1 MSYSSIKE
9 KRKAMAESVVAY
21 VKIGMNKTAAVKK
34 VADEFGYVTMNP
46 VWSALKEFVQETEKG
61 MEVCDDK

>member
-1 MSYSSIKE
+1 
-9 KRKAMAESVVAY
+9 MAESVVAY

-46 VWSALKEFVQETEKG
+46 VWNAIKEFVKETETG
-61 MEVCDDK
+61 MEVSHD

>member
-9 KRKAMAESVVAY
+9 KRKAMAHAVVAY

-46 VWSALKEFVQETEKG
+46 VWSALKEFVKETEQE
-61 MEVCDDK
+61 MEVSDGK